1 MQEEC
6 DFQVTLEKKLS
17 VETRL
22 DVVASSTNLSE
33 TEIRKSVPEDSS
45 VDFEV
50 LSTSSSD
57 VLTKITLESLKNES
71 TSDDQAN
78 KSTLESIPEVDNE
91 DDSNWLSY
99 FDCNAIF
106 DVTCENLSYYN
117 STKAEKDSDSDMD
130 DTLTFDDAEE
140 GESMTLDEND
150 SCCTKSYRQR
160 SFEEVCEKKLD
171 RLDQMTDNNHPTVVS
186 DKISL
191 IEINRERNI
200 FKETH
205 RDIANEN
212 DKNGNNIDCDSEDR
226 TIDDRT
232 KEANIE
238 MEENQK
244 HDFVHISNEELIEEA
259 NKMSDSSHFLSDWD
273 DEDER
278 NLVYSSPNVNISA
291 YFKFRDS
298 MKEPKFEATLEQP
311 TSIFSNKGNK
321 EPLLL
326 EEIVGESTE
335 NDKKAT
341 TNEAED
347 QSTKEPKSEEDLV
360 KSFTENVRSSQGQGT
375 KFVELGSPEE
385 YLEKLAEITEAD
397 CPRSEEEVQEKLK
410 KIAEGKAKI
419 ENRKNE
425 ALKDLSVEF
434 NEIEKLVA
442 ETKSIEQYNSES
454 DESLDESKEEDGI
467 EMPLTKDQV
476 AESFKMKNTQ
486 KDMEDEVKRR
496 AESLQE
502 CLQVIPRDPEEFI
515 QDEIEGKA
523 EVENRRNE
531 IFKDL
536 AMEFNEIGN
545 LFVRAKNIESFN
557 SQPNKNS
564 NDDIEIPLI
573 EDQVAESFK
582 FTDSQNNVEN
592 VAEQCVG
599 FLDECFQGI
608 PKEGEAEESTE
619 GEGSSKTEENV
630 GNIEGEIEETLEDIV
645 EEKLVGN
652 FENISKEKVEQKL
665 EDAME
670 EETIKKII
678 DEKIVQ
684 NLENIVEEESVQN
697 VENITEEKIET
708 DDAVDKSGTSKETAG
723 DTKSTS
729 ETAIRGI
736 VQDIIEDTEDSIFW
750 QFYKQPERTYI
761 KGKVYDFDPK
771 KHGVR
776 MTEEFLK
783 KHCKM
788 NKLYQTP
795 HLNDVLYLH
804 YKGFSFIENLEK
816 YTGLRCLWLENNGI
830 REIAN
835 LENQSELKCLYLHN
849 NLINKIE
856 NLEWLTKLDTLNLSY
871 NTIRRIE
878 NLDSLKFLNTLN
890 LSHNYLQDTND
901 IEHLR
906 LLDSLSVLDISH
918 NRIDTDEVVNILG
931 DMKELRVVSLMGNP
945 ILKKIRLYRK
955 TMILKCRNLK
965 YLDDRPVFPKDRA
978 CAEAWMRG
986 GPEEEAAERK
996 RWIEAEQKKIND
1008 SVQALINK
1016 RKLYKPVGTSEKEA
1030 EDKKKTKEDEE
1041 VATTTLVCTSD
1052 ELLNLEKKKKSNGTS
1067 SSNSSSA
1074 SSSSDEEVENA
1085 EVEDDGTGQ
1094 KGIEK
1099 SDGRRPMAEE
1109 GRTASGDLGKE
1120 ILLPWKTQAT
1130 TRKQPK
1136 QLVEEIEETKEY
1148 VAGDAER
1155 KRFGTKILDDQRC
1168 SDDLPGGYSV
1178 GRELAH
1184 YEKLVLETT
1193 NETEITPPCCKREK
1207 NDDTEEKSFKDSSV
1221 CCNILEWPNG
1231 RNEKEENIVNN
1242 MKDKPL
1248 CKDILDN
1255 YRRKDEPHPLTSQLS
1270 SIREDM
1276 KEFCADVDKFIED
1289 NKIVFKNG
1297 EVKRLWGEKEE
1308 INARIKSD
1316 RDNEEKGKDSSSKEK
1331 DFKWWNTKERKLKVK
1346 EILKSREEESKRSKN
1361 VKKIEIIED
1370 VAEKISEASNKEE
1383 TKENKEVSS
1392 SQGVYDL
1399 LNLKTCPTILLSNVK
1414 SYPRNEDAS
1423 VLCESAKKEGNED
1436 RSSGLFNSL
1445 FNEMEYRDSSNKREK
1460 MSKSVSS
1467 HELLTLEEAEEAVE
1481 ETARSSSCTDIIF
1494 SDQENF
1500 QNKSV
1505 RIEITG
1511 TDPANATLLDDD
1523 EESESESVKTVINNY
1538 EKINEE
1544 GDTRTNI
1551 VKENN
1556 SECVSDSSSVTG
1568 VQNKMQQL
1576 DTTSDGPI
1584 ISSSVEKSSQ
1594 SSKSHKR
1601 SRDCEYLDV
1610 VSKKSHLIEEV
1621 DIEKDRSDERTTS
1634 EVFEKCRRHFMKE
1647 AKNFVKKESPLINQ
1661 CIESLIA
1668 NRNSEGNWKIQ
1679 SSQEDFLNFTT
1690 VNLNPDFRCGKNSVN
1705 SEEKMISSREQS
1717 HVKPNSISSVQNL
1730 EDDRA
1735 STKKSDSC
1743 TDRRSEM
1750 ASITQLLDQSRS
1762 SEKHS
1767 SNMCTDLYQEFCNHL
1782 DQMNSKRKLLIE
1794 PDFVKNSRAIGNEQ
1808 TDDLL
1813 SSRETKQ
1820 SKEEQ
1825 TKPLIE
1831 EISGNSTNV
1840 DELEKLEELSV
1851 HLEDLGMDAAFK
1863 DKILKSISAPKTE
1876 EQRKRAKR
1884 SAERLMKTSRE
1895 AMAKGKSLLERSSPV
1910 SNQKK
1915 DLDHSRR
1922 FFMNLLAEVLEENK
1936 HKDVD
1941 PTKSIDDKSE
1951 SGSIAETV
1959 SDISKNTA
1967 VKIEEIAR
1975 LSSIDNKRSQGV
1987 EILDT
1992 GIENVGRARKSLEM
2006 QMVQEN

>member
-17 VETRL
+17 VEARL
-22 DVVASSTNLSE
+22 DAVASSTNLSE
-33 TEIRKSVPEDSS
+33 TEMKKSIPEDSS

-78 KSTLESIPEVDNE
+78 KSTLDSIPEVDNE

-140 GESMTLDEND
+140 GESITLDEND

-200 FKETH
+200 CKET
-205 RDIANEN
+205 RQDIASKN
-212 DKNGNNIDCDSEDR
+212 DKNIDCDSEDQ

-238 MEENQK
+238 MEEREKRMENQK

-335 NDKKAT
+335 NEKEAT
-341 TNEAED
+341 TNEVED
-347 QSTKEPKSEEDLV
+347 QSTKESKSVEDLV
-360 KSFTENVRSSQGQGT
+360 KNFTDDVRSSQGQGM

-397 CPRSEEEVQEKLK
+397 CPKSEEEVQEKLR

-486 KDMEDEVKRR
+486 KDMEDEEKRR

-502 CLQVIPRDPEEFI
+502 CLQVIPRNPE
-515 QDEIEGKA
+515 D
-523 EVENRRNE
+523 
-531 IFKDL
+531 
-536 AMEFNEIGN
+536 
-545 LFVRAKNIESFN
+545 
-557 SQPNKNS
+557 
-564 NDDIEIPLI
+564 
-573 EDQVAESFK
+573 
-582 FTDSQNNVEN
+582 
-592 VAEQCVG
+592 
-599 FLDECFQGI
+599 
-608 PKEGEAEESTE
+608 
-619 GEGSSKTEENV
+619 
-630 GNIEGEIEETLEDIV
+630 LEDIV

-652 FENISKEKVEQKL
+652 FKNISKEKVEQKL

-678 DEKIVQ
+678 EDKIIQ
-684 NLENIVEEESVQN
+684 NLENIVEEKSVEN
-697 VENITEEKIET
+697 VGNITEEKIET
-708 DDAVDKSGTSKETAG
+708 DDAIDKSGTSKETTG

-783 KHCKM
+783 KHCKI

-856 NLEWLTKLDTLNLSY
+856 NLEWLTKLDTLNLSH

-918 NRIDTDEVVNILG
+918 NRIDTDEVVNVSPLCFLNRVALASLRRLLQILG

-955 TMILKCRNLK
+955 TMILKCKNLK
-965 YLDDRPVFPKDRA
+965 YLDDRPVFPRDRA
-978 CAEAWMRG
+978 CAEAW
-986 GPEEEAAERK
+986 
-996 RWIEAEQKKIND
+996 
-1008 SVQALINK
+1008 
-1016 RKLYKPVGTSEKEA
+1016 
-1030 EDKKKTKEDEE
+1030 
-1041 VATTTLVCTSD
+1041 
-1052 ELLNLEKKKKSNGTS
+1052 
-1067 SSNSSSA
+1067 
-1074 SSSSDEEVENA
+1074 
-1085 EVEDDGTGQ
+1085 
-1094 KGIEK
+1094 
-1099 SDGRRPMAEE
+1099 
-1109 GRTASGDLGKE
+1109 
-1120 ILLPWKTQAT
+1120 
-1130 TRKQPK
+1130 
-1136 QLVEEIEETKEY
+1136 
-1148 VAGDAER
+1148 
-1155 KRFGTKILDDQRC
+1155 
-1168 SDDLPGGYSV
+1168 
-1178 GRELAH
+1178 
-1184 YEKLVLETT
+1184 
-1193 NETEITPPCCKREK
+1193 
-1207 NDDTEEKSFKDSSV
+1207 
-1221 CCNILEWPNG
+1221 
-1231 RNEKEENIVNN
+1231 
-1242 MKDKPL
+1242 
-1248 CKDILDN
+1248 
-1255 YRRKDEPHPLTSQLS
+1255 
-1270 SIREDM
+1270 
-1276 KEFCADVDKFIED
+1276 
-1289 NKIVFKNG
+1289 
-1297 EVKRLWGEKEE
+1297 
-1308 INARIKSD
+1308 
-1316 RDNEEKGKDSSSKEK
+1316 
-1331 DFKWWNTKERKLKVK
+1331 
-1346 EILKSREEESKRSKN
+1346 
-1361 VKKIEIIED
+1361 
-1370 VAEKISEASNKEE
+1370 
-1383 TKENKEVSS
+1383 
-1392 SQGVYDL
+1392 
-1399 LNLKTCPTILLSNVK
+1399 
-1414 SYPRNEDAS
+1414 
-1423 VLCESAKKEGNED
+1423 
-1436 RSSGLFNSL
+1436 
-1445 FNEMEYRDSSNKREK
+1445 
-1460 MSKSVSS
+1460 
-1467 HELLTLEEAEEAVE
+1467 
-1481 ETARSSSCTDIIF
+1481 
-1494 SDQENF
+1494 
-1500 QNKSV
+1500 
-1505 RIEITG
+1505 
-1511 TDPANATLLDDD
+1511 
-1523 EESESESVKTVINNY
+1523 
-1538 EKINEE
+1538 
-1544 GDTRTNI
+1544 
-1551 VKENN
+1551 
-1556 SECVSDSSSVTG
+1556 
-1568 VQNKMQQL
+1568 
-1576 DTTSDGPI
+1576 
-1584 ISSSVEKSSQ
+1584 
-1594 SSKSHKR
+1594 
-1601 SRDCEYLDV
+1601 
-1610 VSKKSHLIEEV
+1610 
-1621 DIEKDRSDERTTS
+1621 
-1634 EVFEKCRRHFMKE
+1634 
-1647 AKNFVKKESPLINQ
+1647 
-1661 CIESLIA
+1661 
-1668 NRNSEGNWKIQ
+1668 
-1679 SSQEDFLNFTT
+1679 
-1690 VNLNPDFRCGKNSVN
+1690 
-1705 SEEKMISSREQS
+1705 
-1717 HVKPNSISSVQNL
+1717 
-1730 EDDRA
+1730 
-1735 STKKSDSC
+1735 
-1743 TDRRSEM
+1743 
-1750 ASITQLLDQSRS
+1750 
-1762 SEKHS
+1762 
-1767 SNMCTDLYQEFCNHL
+1767 
-1782 DQMNSKRKLLIE
+1782 
-1794 PDFVKNSRAIGNEQ
+1794 
-1808 TDDLL
+1808 
-1813 SSRETKQ
+1813 
-1820 SKEEQ
+1820 
-1825 TKPLIE
+1825 
-1831 EISGNSTNV
+1831 
-1840 DELEKLEELSV
+1840 
-1851 HLEDLGMDAAFK
+1851 
-1863 DKILKSISAPKTE
+1863 
-1876 EQRKRAKR
+1876 
-1884 SAERLMKTSRE
+1884 
-1895 AMAKGKSLLERSSPV
+1895 
-1910 SNQKK
+1910 
-1915 DLDHSRR
+1915 
-1922 FFMNLLAEVLEENK
+1922 
-1936 HKDVD
+1936 
-1941 PTKSIDDKSE
+1941 
-1951 SGSIAETV
+1951 
-1959 SDISKNTA
+1959 
-1967 VKIEEIAR
+1967 
-1975 LSSIDNKRSQGV
+1975 
-1987 EILDT
+1987 
-1992 GIENVGRARKSLEM
+1992 
-2006 QMVQEN
+2006 